1 MRHMDIQRVQA
12 GRVQAGRAQAGR
24 AQAGRVQAGSVQAG
38 WSQAGG
44 KSGQNCVTFVKNG
57 PGTPAGSLVT
67 RRTLLQDR
75 KNPYR

>member
-24 AQAGRVQAGSVQAG
+24 VQAGRVQAGSVQAG
-38 WSQAGG
+38 WTQAGG

-57 PGTPAGSLVT
+57 LGELAGKPGHLSYPLATP
-67 RRTLLQDR
+67 
-75 KNPYR
+75 

>member
-57 PGTPAGSLVT
+57 PGELPGKLWHLSSPLATP
-67 RRTLLQDR
+67 
-75 KNPYR
+75 